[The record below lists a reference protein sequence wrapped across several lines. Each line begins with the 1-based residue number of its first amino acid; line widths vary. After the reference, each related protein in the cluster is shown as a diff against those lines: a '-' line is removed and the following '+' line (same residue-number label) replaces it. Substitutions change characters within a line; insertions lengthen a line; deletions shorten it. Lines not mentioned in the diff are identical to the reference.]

1 MGQPRIMY
9 SGVRLPQPDSMD
21 YAMKLRRV
29 RVQSI
34 AFAVLGA
41 WLWFALSVVASAQP
55 TSASG
60 SASRAPALNILTT
73 LPEAYARSRARAFE
87 RANPGTRVELTV
99 QRPDQVLA
107 MLRSS
112 TPAQRAHLIWSASPE
127 SFSAAA
133 ADGMLLGA
141 DGEPQP
147 FGVSAPIDQGTT
159 LRAQHLMRI
168 AFARPAGPSAPAWP
182 ERWQDLAQGDCAAR
196 LSNPFAVSGGVAS
209 ILLEAVLQDRG
220 WDAGWELLAA
230 IAANSTNPSS
240 QTPQLSLV
248 FEEVA
253 AGEATLELRSALVVL
268 ARSRIALVAA
278 GSRDIRVAQRF
289 MRFITAEP
297 AVNAAQPPTTATS
310 RVAPASIS
318 QYLSI
323 DLAQLERREPIMAA
337 LTRQWLVVN
346 APALKQ
352 TSVALAQAMRRA
364 AANPSDTAFR
374 RALDEARA
382 TAFGPALSERL
393 LTEDTVLQAFNPQ
406 IREALRRPRVAS
418 LESQWAASALD
429 RQSKAL
435 SRLGALAGPN
445 AGSAASSPLPPARL
459 TP

>member
-1 MGQPRIMY
+1 
-9 SGVRLPQPDSMD
+9 
-21 YAMKLRRV
+21 MKLRRA

-41 WLWFALSVVASAQP
+41 WLWLALSVVASAQSS
-55 TSASG
+55 TASVT
-60 SASRAPALNILTT
+60 ASRAPALNILTT
-73 LPEAYARSRARAFE
+73 LPEGYARARVRAFE

-99 QRPDQVLA
+99 QRPDQILA
-107 MLRSS
+107 TLRSS

-127 SFSAAA
+127 SFTAAA
-133 ADGMLLGA
+133 AEGMLLGA

-182 ERWQDLAQGDCAAR
+182 ERWQDLAQGDCGAR
-196 LSNPFAVSGGVAS
+196 LSNPFVGSGGVAGV
-209 ILLEAVLQDRG
+209 LLEAVLQDRG

-230 IAANSTNPSS
+230 IAANSANPSS
-240 QTPQLSLV
+240 EMPQLSLV

-289 MRFITAEP
+289 VRFITADP
-297 AVNAAQPPTTATS
+297 ATNVAQQPATAS
-310 RVAPASIS
+310 PRVAPASIS

-323 DLAQLERREPIMAA
+323 DLAQMERREPIMASLA
-337 LTRQWLVVN
+337 RQWLAVN

-352 TSVALAQAMRRA
+352 TCVALAQAARRA
-364 AANPSDTAFR
+364 AANPADAMLR
-374 RALDEARA
+374 RALDDARA
-382 TAFGPALSERL
+382 TAFGPAMSERL
-393 LTEDTVLQAFNPQ
+393 LTDDAVLQAFNPQ
-406 IREALRRPRVAS
+406 IREALRRPRVAA

-429 RQSKAL
+429 RQSQAL
-435 SRLGALAGPN
+435 SRLGSTAGAS
-445 AGSAASSPLPPARL
+445 AGSAVTSTPTPARL

>member
-1 MGQPRIMY
+1 
-9 SGVRLPQPDSMD
+9 
-21 YAMKLRRV
+21 MKLRRA

-34 AFAVLGA
+34 GFAVLGA
-41 WLWFALSVVASAQP
+41 WLWLALSMVASAQP

-60 SASRAPALNILTT
+60 SASRVPALNILTT
-73 LPEAYARSRARAFE
+73 LPEAYARARARAFE

-99 QRPDQVLA
+99 QRPDQILA
-107 MLRSS
+107 TLRSS

-127 SFSAAA
+127 SFTAAA
-133 ADGMLLGA
+133 AEGMLLGV

-159 LRAQHLMRI
+159 LRAQHLIRI

-182 ERWQDLAQGDCAAR
+182 ERWQDLAQGDCGAR
-196 LSNPFAVSGGVAS
+196 LSNPFAGSGGVAGV
-209 ILLEAVLQDRG
+209 LLEAVLQDRG

-230 IAANSTNPSS
+230 LAANSANTSS
-240 QTPQLSLV
+240 ETPQLSLV
-248 FEEVA
+248 FEEA
-253 AGEATLELRSALVVL
+253 AAAEAALELRSALVVL

-297 AVNAAQPPTTATS
+297 AANAAQPSSASAP

-323 DLAQLERREPIMAA
+323 DLAQMERREPIMASLA
-337 LTRQWLVVN
+337 RQWLVVN

-352 TSVALAQAMRRA
+352 TCVALAQAMRRA
-364 AANPSDTAFR
+364 AANPADAALR
-374 RALDEARA
+374 RALDEAR
-382 TAFGPALSERL
+382 TGAFGPAASERL
-393 LTEDTVLQAFNPQ
+393 LTDDAVLQAFNPQ

-429 RQSKAL
+429 RQSQAL
-435 SRLGALAGPN
+435 SRLGSISGANAGP
-445 AGSAASSPLPPARL
+445 AASSPPTPARL